1 MLETSKVHIPVML
14 REVLDCLNIKE
25 DGIYVDCTFGNGGHS
40 RAILERLKK
49 GKLVAF
55 EWDKESFLIVK
66 SDAFFSSSQ
75 FYLINDN
82 FTTLEESLKN
92 LNLLKEVDGFLF
104 DLGLSSYQ
112 LAKEDRGFSYRL
124 DSPLDMRIN
133 QENEL
138 KAEDIINNYSPEK
151 LADIFY
157 YYGEER
163 KARLVAKKICY

>member
-1 MLETSKVHIPVML
+1 MLETSKVHVPVML
-14 REVLDCLNIKE
+14 REVFARLNIKE
-25 DGIYVDCTFGNGGHS
+25 DRVYVDCTFGNGGHS

-66 SDAFFSSSQ
+66 NDAFFSSSQ

-112 LAKEDRGFSYRL
+112 LAKEY
-124 DSPLDMRIN
+124 
-133 QENEL
+133 
-138 KAEDIINNYSPEK
+138 
-151 LADIFY
+151 
-157 YYGEER
+157 
-163 KARLVAKKICY
+163 